1 MPWQVVRKQNIGP
14 AGQEDMVVGTRRS
27 ETPVTLEDPKGGRS
41 RDDASSAHR
50 ALIWPK
56 GIGDLVVSIFAHNDY
71 ELPTLRLHLLVLRS
85 AQRYAF
91 GLRRLAASLP
101 MRGARHALPGLQ
113 SEL

>member
-1 MPWQVVRKQNIGP
+1 HRRQSQGPPDCRRRLTDRVRLMPWQVVRKQNIGP

-56 GIGDLVVSIFAHNDY
+56 GIGDLVVSIFAHNDC
-71 ELPTLRLHLLVLRS
+71 ELPTQRLHLLVL
-85 AQRYAF
+85 
-91 GLRRLAASLP
+91 
-101 MRGARHALPGLQ
+101 
-113 SEL
+113 